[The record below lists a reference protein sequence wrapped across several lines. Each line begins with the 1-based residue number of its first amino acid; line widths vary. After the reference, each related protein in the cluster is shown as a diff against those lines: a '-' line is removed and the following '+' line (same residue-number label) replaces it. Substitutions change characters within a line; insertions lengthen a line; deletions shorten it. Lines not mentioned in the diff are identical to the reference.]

1 MIYLCSQYGSLYA
14 HHYYFHN
21 NYIYIIRQNL
31 SNSGC
36 EYFETKYDI
45 SKRKFIGDGVRLKNR
60 FMPEYTTP
68 DTLIYTDY
76 IYEIFD
82 ILEKMIFDKL

>member
-1 MIYLCSQYGSLYA
+1 MIYLCSQDGSLYE

-31 SNSGC
+31 SNMFC
-36 EYFETKYDI
+36 EYSETKYDI
-45 SKRKFIGDGVRLKNR
+45 SKRKFIGVGMRLKKR
-60 FMPEYTTP
+60 FVPEYTTP
-68 DTLIYTDY
+68 DKFIYIDY